1 MTWPHELLYNNI
13 VSCGYAF
20 IRHKIKSGG
29 HTDRKRMLTLTSLG
43 VDVFINKS
51 KTKNQKSFWN
61 NYDLIIW
68 SKNSSGYSDKRG
80 MFLKEWGMA
89 EIIPV
94 NEQGLWKLPKR
105 YVKYFK

>member
-1 MTWPHELLYNNI
+1 
-13 VSCGYAF
+13 
-20 IRHKIKSGG
+20 
-29 HTDRKRMLTLTSLG
+29 MLTLTSLG

-68 SKNSSGYSDKRG
+68 SKNSSGYSDKHG